1 MIIAL
6 ISIVIAL
13 LTSSCNIDETFTVD
27 QTTITVFEYSP
38 APGQFMGDSKT
49 VGFSGNERT
58 VADALAYAQRRLG
71 EGKLVSL
78 GGFGGYIVVG
88 FGRSVLNNEGFDFA
102 VRANGTATS
111 SEPGIVWVMRD
122 DNGNTKPDD
131 VWYELKGSKSGAEDT
146 IYGYSVTYFR
156 PNGAGEPV
164 RWIDSEG
171 VEGQIDYIE
180 SQHDQPSYYPSWIT
194 AESYTLTGTRIAAQN
209 FYDEARGI
217 WIQPP
222 YEWGYVD
229 NYTEQDWIA
238 TDRAVNMF
246 DISNAVD
253 AMGEPQSFDH
263 IDFIKIQTAVN
274 GKGGVTGEI
283 STEISEIYAL

>member
-1 MIIAL
+1 MIAL
-6 ISIVIAL
+6 ISILVAL
-13 LTSSCNIDETFTVD
+13 FTVSCNIDETYTEGE
-27 QTTITVFEYSP
+27 TKITVFEYCP

-58 VADALAYAQRRLG
+58 VADALAYAQSRL
-71 EGKLVSL
+71 EAKKLISL

-88 FGRSVLNNEGFDFA
+88 FGRKINNVDGADFA
-102 VRANGTATS
+102 VRGNGTATS

-122 DNGNTKPDD
+122 DNGNGQPDD
-131 VWYELKGSKSGAEDT
+131 TWRELEGCKSGADDT

-156 PNGAGEPV
+156 PTGNGEPV
-164 RWIDSEG
+164 RWVDSQG

-180 SQHDQPSYYPSWIT
+180 SQHNQPSYYPTWIT
-194 AESYTLTGTRIAAQN
+194 EESYTLTGTRIATQN
-209 FYDEARGI
+209 FYDEARGG

-229 NYTEQDWIA
+229 NYTDKDWIS
-238 TDRAVNMF
+238 TDRAVNTF

-253 AMGEPQSFDH
+253 ATGEPQVFDH

-283 STEISEIYAL
+283 STEISEIFAL

>member
-1 MIIAL
+1 MVVAL
-6 ISIVIAL
+6 FSILLAL
-13 LTSSCNIDETFTVD
+13 VTSSCNIDETYNGD
-27 QTTITVFEYSP
+27 QTAIKVFEYCP
-38 APGQFMGDSKT
+38 APGQFMGDSQT

-58 VADALAYAQRRLG
+58 VADAVVYAQGRL
-71 EGKLVSL
+71 EAGKLISL

-88 FGRSVLNNEGFDFA
+88 LGRKIDNIAGADFA

-122 DNGNTKPDD
+122 DNGNGLPDD
-131 VWYELKGSKSGAEDT
+131 TWCELKGSRSGAENT
-146 IYGYSVTYFR
+146 VYGYSVTYFR
-156 PNGAGEPV
+156 PSGEGEPV
-164 RWIDSEG
+164 RWIDSQG

-180 SQHDQPSYYPSWIT
+180 SQHNQPSYFPTWIT
-194 AESYTLTGTRIAAQN
+194 EESYTLTGTCIATQN
-209 FYDEARGI
+209 YYDEARGI

-229 NYTEQDWIA
+229 NYTDKDWIS
-238 TDRAVNMF
+238 TDRAVNTF
-246 DISNAVD
+246 DISKAVD
-253 AMGEPQSFDH
+253 ATGEPQVFDH

-283 STEISEIYAL
+283 STEISEIFAL